1 MKTLCFCLSLSLAAQ
16 TVQEIEST
24 ARERLAA
31 KDANGALAVYQQAG

>member
-1 MKTLCFCLSLSLAAQ
+1 
-16 TVQEIEST
+16 VQEIEST